1 MVKQKWYD
9 NNDFIWVH
17 LITYLNHPKPS
28 LIGPAIIWK
37 IMKEKL
43 FSTHHCYIGTT
54 RLPAELVRL
63 CVRTFHPPLPP
74 PPPAFSPPIYPST
87 HSFNQPLIH
96 LTHHPINHP
105 PPSIHWSIYPTIHL
119 TLNQPSIHL
128 FTHTPNHPPTR
139 APTFLYIA
147 PLRARCNAKVS
158 SLSVW
163 SIHSDTFSASFSK
176 SYNQVYLCAILMLNV
191 ILLEVWK

>member
-1 MVKQKWYD
+1 MVGQQWFYLSASHYLSKSSQAFFNWPSYNMK
-9 NNDFIWVH
+9 NNEREIIFNTPLLYWNNPSACWIGSSVCP
-17 LITYLNHPKPS
+17 YLPS
-28 LIGPAIIWK
+28 A
-37 IMKEKL
+37 
-43 FSTHHCYIGTT
+43 S
-54 RLPAELVRL
+54 
-63 CVRTFHPPLPP
+63 